1 MCGIVGY
8 SGTGD
13 ATSVLLD
20 GLGRLEYRGYDSA
33 GIACVRSGTLWRLRK
48 AGKVAELVGA
58 ILPEGRPSEQE
69 VADAA
74 SPSSAP
80 AGSGLSVGIA
90 HTRWATH
97 GAPTE
102 RNAHPHLDCTERVA
116 VIHNGILDNYRELK
130 ATLESEGHRISSDT
144 DSELLA
150 HLIEVHLRAG
160 RDLASAARETLKTAR
175 GAVAMAAISAD
186 HPGKVVLARR
196 DSPLLVGVGD
206 TFCIAASDI
215 PALLPYTRK
224 VVVLEDDEVAVIE
237 GGSLSVFDLDGEP
250 RQPRFMEV
258 GWEAASPEKGGFA
271 DFMLKEIYEQP
282 EALSKTLMG
291 RMDGARIVLDDVRI
305 DPSDLRSISK
315 VTAVACG
322 SSFHAAMATKYSAE
336 MWARL
341 AVEVDLSSEFRYR
354 EPVIDESVLVVAISQ
369 SGETADTLA
378 ACRHARSQGARVVS
392 ICNVVDSS
400 MARESDAVLYTRAG
414 PEVGVAA
421 TKTFVCQI
429 AAGALLGLYL
439 GQERGLLAA
448 EEAEAVV
455 SEMRNIPSLI
465 EASLQR
471 WDKEVSEIAGEL
483 WQRRDFFF
491 LGRGPGYPVALE
503 GALKL
508 KEISYAR
515 AEGYAAGEMKHG
527 PIALIEP
534 GVVVFVV
541 ATASK
546 TQEKVLSNLEEVRAR
561 GATTVVLTDPA
572 STEFIPPADYV
583 IEAPAVHELLSP
595 MVNVVPLQLFA
606 YHVARRRG
614 LDVDKPRNLAKTVT
628 VE

>member
-13 ATSVLLD
+13 AVSVLLD

-33 GIACVRSGTLWRLRK
+33 GIACVGAGTLWRLRK
-48 AGKVAELVGA
+48 VGKVAELVGA
-58 ILPEGRPSEQE
+58 ILPGEPKLFAHARAADGEL
-69 VADAA
+69 VA
-74 SPSSAP
+74 
-80 AGSGLSVGIA
+80 GIA

-102 RNAHPHLDCTERVA
+102 RNAHPHLDCSGKIA
-116 VIHNGILDNYRELK
+116 VIHNGILDNYRELR
-130 ATLESEGHRISSDT
+130 AALLAEGHRMSSDT

-150 HLIEVHLRAG
+150 HLLEKSLERGADPVEAMIETMRSV
-160 RDLASAARETLKTAR
+160 K
-175 GAVAMAAISAD
+175 GAVAMAAVSSD
-186 HPGKVVLARR
+186 HPGKVMLARR

-206 TFCIAASDI
+206 TFSVAASDI
-215 PALLPYTRK
+215 PALLPYTKK
-224 VVVLEDDEVAVIE
+224 VAVLEDDEVAVLE
-237 GGSLSVFDLDGEP
+237 GASFEVFDLDGTPKPPALKEIT
-250 RQPRFMEV
+250 
-258 GWEAASPEKGGFA
+258 WEASSPEKGGFA
-271 DFMLKEIYEQP
+271 DFMLKEIFEQP
-282 EALSKTLMG
+282 EALARTLMG
-291 RMDGARIVLDDVRI
+291 RTDGSKIVLDDLRI
-305 DPSDLRSISK
+305 EQSDLAEVGK
-315 VTAVACG
+315 VAAVACG
-322 SSFHAAMATKYSAE
+322 TSFHAALATKYATE
-336 MWARL
+336 AWARL

-354 EPVIDESVLVVAISQ
+354 EPVVDSSVLVVAISQ

-378 ACRHARSQGARVVS
+378 ALRHARSQGAKVLS

-421 TKTFVCQI
+421 TKTFVSQL

-439 GQERGLLAA
+439 GQVRGRLDDEKANS
-448 EEAEAVV
+448 VI
-455 SEMRNIPSLI
+455 SEMRRIPDLI
-465 EASLQR
+465 ESSLER
-471 WDKEVSEIAGEL
+471 WDKEMSSLAAEV

-541 ATASK
+541 ATSSK

-561 GATTVVLTDPA
+561 GATTVLLTDSQSA
-572 STEFIPPADYV
+572 EFAPPADFV
-583 IEAPAVHELLSP
+583 IEVPGVNELLSP
-595 MVNVVPLQLFA
+595 MINIVPLQLFA
-606 YHVARRRG
+606 YHVAKRRG

>member
-13 ATSVLLD
+13 AVSVLLD

-33 GIACVRSGTLWRLRK
+33 GIACLRAGALWRLRK
-48 AGKVAELVGA
+48 VGKVAELVGEV
-58 ILPEGRPSEQE
+58 LPDGAGPKPAEGGNGEL
-69 VADAA
+69 A
-74 SPSSAP
+74 
-80 AGSGLSVGIA
+80 VGIA

-102 RNAHPHLDCTERVA
+102 RNAHPHIDCSGKIA
-116 VIHNGILDNYRELK
+116 VIHNGILDNHRELR
-130 ATLESEGHRISSDT
+130 AALEAGGHEIQSDT

-150 HLIEVHLRAG
+150 HLLERSLRTGVGLVAATIEVMKAV
-160 RDLASAARETLKTAR
+160 R

-196 DSPLLVGVGD
+196 DSPLLVGLGESFSV
-206 TFCIAASDI
+206 AASDI
-215 PALLPYTRK
+215 PALLPYTKR
-224 VVVLEDDEVAVIE
+224 VAVLDDDEVAVLE
-237 GGSLSVFDLDGEP
+237 GGSFEVFGLDGTPKEP
-250 RQPRFMEV
+250 PLKEIT
-258 GWEAASPEKGGFA
+258 WEAASPEKGGFA

-282 EALSKTLMG
+282 EAVARTLMG
-291 RMDGARIVLDDVRI
+291 RMEGSKIVLDDLRI
-305 DPSDLRSISK
+305 DPRELVAISK
-315 VTAVACG
+315 VSAVACG
-322 SSFHAAMATKYSAE
+322 TSFHAAMATKYSTE
-336 MWARL
+336 LWARL

-354 EPVIDESVLVVAISQ
+354 EPVVDGSVLVVAISQ

-378 ACRHARSQGARVVS
+378 ALRHARSQGAKVLS

-421 TKTFVCQI
+421 TKTFVSQL

-439 GQERGLLAA
+439 GQARGNLDDEAA
-448 EEAEAVV
+448 ASVI
-455 SEMRNIPSLI
+455 SEMQRIPGLI
-465 EASLQR
+465 ENSLER
-471 WDKEVSEIAGEL
+471 WDKETSALAAEVWKS
-483 WQRRDFFF
+483 RDFFF

-534 GVVVFVV
+534 GVVVFVI

-561 GATTVVLTDPA
+561 GATTVLLTDPE
-572 STEFIPPADYV
+572 SSEFTPPADFV
-583 IEAPAVHELLSP
+583 IEAPSVHELLSP
-595 MVNVVPLQLFA
+595 IVNIVPLQLFA
-606 YHVARRRG
+606 YHVAKRRG